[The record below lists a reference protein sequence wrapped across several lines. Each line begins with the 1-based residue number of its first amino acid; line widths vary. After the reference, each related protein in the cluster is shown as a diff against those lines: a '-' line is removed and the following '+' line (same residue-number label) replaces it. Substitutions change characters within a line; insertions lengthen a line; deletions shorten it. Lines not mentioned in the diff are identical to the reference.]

1 MNATLQKIVPQV
13 TGFNLTLVGVGLLV
27 LSIGLFRIF
36 PIQFNR
42 QFWVMNG
49 ILGGMAVVA
58 LCFIIPR
65 NRPGIFLKGIEI
77 AMISAGKF
85 LPMMVLLVTVMSL
98 GALITMLYLKEISVL
113 LDKHPVLGWFV
124 ASLCSPTS
132 NSLLPIVE
140 KAWEMGKNRA
150 MVLYYLQ
157 ASALMS
163 YPLYMLRQTGF
174 QEGSVIPSRMYL
186 EGLIV
191 ALVMLPLVRPIFAA
205 VEWIVSALKL
215 M

>member
-1 MNATLQKIVPQV
+1 MNAPLQKVVPHV
-13 TGFNLTLVGVGLLV
+13 TSFNVLLVGLGLIILAV
-27 LSIGLFRIF
+27 GLFRIF

-42 QFWVMNG
+42 QFWIMNG
-49 ILGGMAVVA
+49 ILGFMAIVA
-58 LCFIIPR
+58 LCFIFPR
-65 NRPGIFLKGIEI
+65 YRPGLALKGLEI

-85 LPMMVLLVTVMSL
+85 LPMMVLLVVVMSL
-98 GALITMLYLKEISVL
+98 GALITMLYLKEIGQL
-113 LDKHPVLGWFV
+113 LDTHPVLGWFI

-140 KAWEMGKNRA
+140 KAWEMNKNRA

-174 QEGSVIPSRMYL
+174 SEGSVIPSRMYL

-191 ALVMLPLVRPIFAA
+191 ALVMLPFVRPIFAA
-205 VEWIVSALKL
+205 VEWMLTVIRSF
-215 M
+215 